1 LLLKK
6 IDLFLINN
14 YSENKNRNMQFR
26 DFNILVILLFAAF
39 FSFQTQAQVVTG
51 KIIDEQNEPVPYATI
66 FVAETK
72 EGTISNSEGNYRI
85 QLQRGIYHFTVRS
98 LGYSQVI
105 KEVNNLNSDSLNL
118 NIALQKQS
126 FEIKEIKIFP
136 GKEDPAMFIMRKA
149 IGKAP
154 YYRTKI
160 KHYEA
165 DVYIKSNF
173 AFTSIPKIYQNK
185 IEVEGRKL
193 KELIKENVTYVIE
206 SQNRI
211 TYTYPN
217 KYEQKVISKKTSL
230 TGIDEPPVM
239 ELMSASFYEE
249 RPVQLISPLSSLALR
264 HYKFRYEGFIT
275 VGNLDV
281 FKIKVTPNRKSD
293 ELVDGYI
300 YIVDKLWCIYNL
312 DFKGRFEFFDYRI
325 KQQFEDLGNN
335 NWLPVSDNIDGTISM
350 LGLKGQFYYGV
361 ALKYNVVEENN
372 FGNIQPQ
379 ETEKPVTTKTREPSE
394 KEKKMRDETAAI
406 LAKED
411 PTNRDV
417 AKASRLNRKIL
428 KEQYKDTVL
437 NDVFRTNYS
446 VEKIRDTLSNDYLY
460 WDTIRAIPLTPAE
473 MQSYAMNDSLMRMK
487 LYDTDSLLNVR
498 PVKKK
503 KMFSKVLFG
512 DWDLAKDSV
521 LRLGYDGL
529 LSFKNFDF
537 NSVDGYKY
545 RQKFDLNFKLDPG
558 QQLKIIPE
566 LGYAF
571 NRNAVFGSV
580 NSTFKDIF
588 WKKGTVLLG
597 FGKESRDFKT
607 SPPGVNPL
615 LNAASSWLFAEN
627 YMKLYETTFFKL
639 NVLQRVKEKLT
650 LSATLDYNQF
660 APLENNME
668 YMFTENRDFSPNL
681 PLGYT
686 TDSPEIM
693 AQKSLMYTVGASYY
707 KRQRKPWLQESPFI
721 FIKDFY
727 RFGVEFKQGV
737 PNIFSSVSNFSQ
749 IDFSYHQQANI
760 SPSAGIDIYA
770 NAGHFFNT
778 GQMHFSQFKHFKT
791 NEIPLMLNFFTHTFQ
806 LMNDYEPST
815 NESYLN
821 LGSEIR
827 TEYILLRYLSFINTN
842 TWSESLHLNY
852 LTTPTLNS
860 YWEAGYSLNSLF
872 FVGNIGVFT
881 GFKGTKFDSFMVKIT
896 ISGY

>member
-1 LLLKK
+1 
-6 IDLFLINN
+6 
-14 YSENKNRNMQFR
+14 MQFR
-26 DFNILVILLFAAF
+26 DFHILVIIMFAAL
-39 FSFQTQAQVVTG
+39 FSLRTQAQVVTG
-51 KIIDEQNEPVPYATI
+51 KIVNQQNEPVPFATI
-66 FVAETK
+66 FVSQTK
-72 EGTISNSEGNYRI
+72 EGTISNLEGNYHI
-85 QLQRGIYHFTVRS
+85 QLLNGVYHFTIRS
-98 LGYSQVI
+98 LGYLQAI
-105 KEVNNLNSDSLNL
+105 KEVNVNSDSINL
-118 NIALQKQS
+118 DITLQKQA

-160 KHYEA
+160 KRYEA
-165 DVYIKSNF
+165 DMYIKSNF

-185 IEVEGRKL
+185 IELEGRKL

-206 SQNRI
+206 SQNKI

-230 TGIDEPPVM
+230 VGIDEPPVM
-239 ELMSASFYEE
+239 ELMSASFYDE
-249 RPVQLISPLSSLALR
+249 RPNQLISPLSSLALR
-264 HYKFRYEGFIT
+264 HYSFRYEGFIT
-275 VGNLDV
+275 VGDFDV
-281 FKIKVTPNRKSD
+281 FKIRVTPNRKSD

-300 YIVDKLWCIYNL
+300 YIVDKLWCMYYL
-312 DFKGRFEFFDYRI
+312 DFKGRFEFFEYRI
-325 KQQFEDLGNN
+325 KQQFENLGNN
-335 NWLPVSDNIDGTISM
+335 NWLPVSDHIDGTISM
-350 LGLKGQFYYGV
+350 LGLKGQVYYGV

-372 FGNIQPQ
+372 FGRNLPQ
-379 ETEKPVTTKTREPSE
+379 DSEKPIATAKREQSA
-394 KEKKMRDETAAI
+394 KEKKLRTETAAI
-406 LAKED
+406 LSKEE

-417 AKASRLNRKIL
+417 SKASRLNRKIL
-428 KEQYKDTVL
+428 KEQYKDTIL
-437 NDVFRTNYS
+437 NDVFRTNYK
-446 VEKIRDTLSNDYLY
+446 VEEIKDTLANDYEF

-487 LYDTDSLLNVR
+487 LYDTDSLSDVK

-503 KMFSKVLFG
+503 KLFSKVLFG
-512 DWDLAKDSV
+512 DWDLAKKDSV

-545 RQKFDLNFKLDPG
+545 KQKFELNFKLDPN

-566 LGYAF
+566 IGYAF
-571 NRNAVFGSV
+571 NRNAVFASV

-588 WKKGTVLLG
+588 WKNGTVLLG

-607 SPPGVNPL
+607 SPAGINPL

-627 YMKLYETTFFKL
+627 YMKLYETTFLKMDFS
-639 NVLQRVKEKLT
+639 QRVKEKLT

-660 APLENNME
+660 APLENNVE
-668 YMFTENRDFSPNL
+668 YLFTENRDFSANL
-681 PLGYT
+681 PPGYSA
-686 TDSPEIM
+686 DSPEIL
-693 AQKSLMYTVGASYY
+693 AQKSFVYTVGASYY

-721 FIKDFY
+721 FMKDFY

-737 PNIFSSVSNFSQ
+737 QHIFSSVSNFSQ

-760 SPSAGIDIYA
+760 SPSSGIDIYA

-815 NESYLN
+815 NQSYLT

-852 LTTPTLNS
+852 LTTPALNS
-860 YWEAGYSLNSLF
+860 YWEAGYSLNSLI
-872 FVGNIGVFT
+872 FVGNVGVFT
-881 GFKGTKFDSFMVKIT
+881 GFKGSKFESVMLKIT